1 MLFNETKL
9 KGAYVIDIE
18 PHPDNRGFFARTFCM
33 DEFVA
38 KSLDN
43 RIVQCNISYNKK
55 KGTIRGMHYQVAPHE
70 ESKLVS
76 CARGCIFDVIID
88 LRADSATYGQ
98 WTAVELC
105 GKNSKMLY
113 IPKGF
118 AHGFQT
124 LRDEVVVCYQ
134 MMAFYYPDASRG
146 VRWNDPAFGIE
157 WPLEPFVI
165 SERDRQYPD
174 FNL

>member
-9 KGAYVIDIE
+9 KGAYIIDIE
-18 PHPDNRGFFARTFCM
+18 SIPDNRGFFARTFCM
-33 DEFVA
+33 NEFA
-38 KSLDN
+38 AMSLDN

-76 CARGCIFDVIID
+76 CARGRIFDVVID
-88 LRADSATYGQ
+88 LRADSATYCQ
-98 WTAVELC
+98 WTAVELS
-105 GKNSKMLY
+105 GENFKMIY

-124 LRDEVVVCYQ
+124 LEDETVVCYQ
-134 MMAFYYPDASRG
+134 MTAFYCPGAARG
-146 VRWNDPAFGIE
+146 VRWNDPAFGIA
-157 WPLEPFVI
+157 WPLEPLVI
-165 SERDRQYPD
+165 SEKDRQYPD
-174 FNL
+174 FAR